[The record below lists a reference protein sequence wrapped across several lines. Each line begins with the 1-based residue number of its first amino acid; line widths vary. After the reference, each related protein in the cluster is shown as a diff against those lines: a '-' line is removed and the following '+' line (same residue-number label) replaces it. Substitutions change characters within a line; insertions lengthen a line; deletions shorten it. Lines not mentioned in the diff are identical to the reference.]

1 MDERIARIGARL
13 AGRESSR
20 AGATGAN
27 KMATHRLQRARD
39 QWGNPV
45 AVALAIVIGALGVA
59 FFIAAGNEVGWTRVW
74 FNDLQVYRDATAR
87 LLAGDGW
94 YLQRQLGGPY
104 QIQFGDVLYPPV
116 TAWFFLPWLVLP
128 GWTFSAVPLGIVAWF
143 VGTAR
148 PAAWTWPVMV
158 FCLVFP
164 VTLVYI
170 AYANPTIWIAAFVAL
185 GLRFA
190 WPGVLVLLKPSLAP
204 FALIGIRSRGWWV
217 GLVLLGLASLPF
229 LALTLDYP
237 RILLDSRGSSLL
249 YSGTSV
255 PILALPIVAWL
266 GRTVRRA
273 ARPRST

>member
-1 MDERIARIGARL
+1 
-13 AGRESSR
+13 
-20 AGATGAN
+20 
-27 KMATHRLQRARD
+27 MATHRLQRARD

>member
-1 MDERIARIGARL
+1 M
-13 AGRESSR
+13 GRESSP
-20 AGATGAN
+20 GGDTGAN
-27 KMATHRLQRARD
+27 EMATPRFQRARD
-39 QWGNPV
+39 QWGNPI

-104 QIQFGDVLYPPV
+104 QIQFGDVLYPPA
-116 TAWFFLPWLVLP
+116 TAWFFMPWLVLP
-128 GWTFSAVPLGIVAWF
+128 AWTFSAVPLGIVAWF

-148 PAAWTWPVMV
+148 PAAWTWPVMAL
-158 FCLVFP
+158 CLVFP

-204 FALIGIRSRGWWV
+204 FALIGIRSRGWWI
-217 GLVLLGLASLPF
+217 GMVLLGLASLPF
-229 LALTLDYP
+229 LAQTLDYP

-266 GRTVRRA
+266 GRTVGRA
-273 ARPRST
+273 PRP